1 MFCEKCGN
9 QIPDD
14 ARFCNKCGAKICG
27 DDSGDVMKNNN
38 VPQDTIINVT
48 DNSLAQNPT
57 QIQGNQSTFKR
68 KKSFF
73 ETTYAIGA
81 TIVSFVEA
89 IVGIALFILVILSA
103 LGFLDGVG
111 AQLGNH

>member
-9 QIPDD
+9 QVPSD
-14 ARFCNKCGAKICG
+14 ARFCNKCGAKIGG
-27 DDSGDVMKNNN
+27 DDSGNVMKNHNA
-38 VPQDTIINVT
+38 PQESRINVT
-48 DNSLAQNPT
+48 DNSAAQNQT
-57 QIQGNQSTFKR
+57 QIPGNQSTVMR

-81 TIVSFVEA
+81 IIVSFVES
-89 IVGIALFILVILSA
+89 IVGIALFILGILA
-103 LGFLDGVG
+103 FLGFLDGVG